1 MVIVRKYWSVSEE
14 VDKALLS
21 QAVQDFCGHFPVF
34 RLQEDDMNMFISK
47 AAGVKDD
54 GRTRLGK
61 YSLDTNK
68 LRKYLFQGCSV
79 MLSSMIL
86 KKGIKLSLGLL
97 GFFRL
102 LFFLHFNFN
111 SVLRRCPNLRSAWGS
126 LRFVSKCKR
135 SSNERSAVD
144 RRMSDW
150 LETQS
155 SFFASPAYVHEAPA
169 RSARESTF

>member
-1 MVIVRKYWSVSEE
+1 MVIVRKYWSFSAE

-21 QAVQDFCGHFPVF
+21 QAVQHFCGHFPVF
-34 RLQEDDMNMFISK
+34 RLQEDDMNMFSSK

-54 GRTRLGK
+54 GRTRFGK
-61 YSLDTNK
+61 YPLDTSK
-68 LRKYLFQGCSV
+68 LRKYLLQGCSV

-144 RRMSDW
+144 RRMWDW
-150 LETQS
+150 LET
-155 SFFASPAYVHEAPA
+155 
-169 RSARESTF
+169 